1 MFFLK
6 AKQIPI
12 LSAEKN
18 SGQVDL
24 GARLFHQG
32 EDIIH
37 WTCQGVVVRGGL
49 NIDISQI
56 IYKHL

>member
-37 WTCQGVVVRGGL
+37 WTCQGVVVRGVW
-49 NIDISQI
+49 I
-56 IYKHL
+56 